1 MTFEYWLVI
10 ALDSEEIQEACL
22 TEEEAITEAK
32 RLKDSSG
39 QDTIVEKVTLTREQ
53 VLRFLDNGINSGCG
67 RYLEMFGLPED
78 YYELKE
84 REEAEREIEEL
95 ANFVEIMNNMNN
107 E

>member
-10 ALDSEEIQEACL
+10 ALDIEEIWEACL
-22 TEEEAITEAK
+22 TEEEASAEAT
-32 RLKDSSG
+32 RLKDSRG
-39 QDTIVEKVTLTREQ
+39 YDTIVEKVELTKEQ
-53 VLRFLDNGINSGCG
+53 VLRFLVDSIYSGCG

-84 REEAEREIEEL
+84 REESEREIDEL
-95 ANFVEIMNNMNN
+95 ANFVEIMSNMDN